1 MKNQNPQPNSNSN
14 SNSNSSHRNLQKQ
27 NSHISM
33 SDTESQVSQLDSFHS
48 PLRSESPLR
57 SDEPFNEPRNP
68 KSSPSK
74 AIVALDKYFSP
85 NLTLPPATPPPPAT
99 ERRSSPV
106 VYFSRAVRE
115 DSATGVAAKG
125 GVRGDVERGG
135 EVGGERRSRAA
146 VESILERSKRDAVA
160 NRVALG
166 FRVCEIVFCLV
177 AFSVMAADKTQG
189 WTGDSFDRYQ
199 EYRYLVAVN
208 VIGFVYSGFQAFD
221 LAYSLSTGKHFL
233 SHHMQYHFDFSM
245 DQASEGFRIVIV
257 PPFNSQLSCFF
268 IPAFRFLRRF
278 YSESCQSKNDFSSVS
293 IGILMILAY
302 LLMSASSSA
311 ATRVDDWAS
320 NWGKD
325 SFTEMASASIAMSFL
340 AFAAFALSSI
350 ISGYNLCNRSSS

>member
-1 MKNQNPQPNSNSN
+1 
-14 SNSNSSHRNLQKQ
+14 
-27 NSHISM
+27 M

-135 EVGGERRSRAA
+135 QVGGERRSRAA

-189 WTGDSFDRYQ
+189 WTGDSFDRYK

-208 VIGFVYSGFQAFD
+208 VIGF
-221 LAYSLSTGKHFL
+221 
-233 SHHMQYHFDFSM
+233 
-245 DQASEGFRIVIV
+245 
-257 PPFNSQLSCFF
+257 
-268 IPAFRFLRRF
+268 
-278 YSESCQSKNDFSSVS
+278 
-293 IGILMILAY
+293 ILAY

>member
-115 DSATGVAAKG
+115 DSATGVASKG

-166 FRVCEIVFCLV
+166 FRVCEIVFCLI

-189 WTGDSFDRYQ
+189 WTGDSFDRYK

-208 VIGFVYSGFQAFD
+208 VIGFVYSAFQAFD

-245 DQASEGFRIVIV
+245 DQ
-257 PPFNSQLSCFF
+257 
-268 IPAFRFLRRF
+268 
-278 YSESCQSKNDFSSVS
+278 
-293 IGILMILAY
+293 ILAY

>member
-1 MKNQNPQPNSNSN
+1 MKNQNPQPN

-135 EVGGERRSRAA
+135 QVGGERRSRAA

-189 WTGDSFDRYQ
+189 WTGDSFDRYK

-245 DQASEGFRIVIV
+245 DQ
-257 PPFNSQLSCFF
+257 
-268 IPAFRFLRRF
+268 
-278 YSESCQSKNDFSSVS
+278 
-293 IGILMILAY
+293 ILAY

>member
-1 MKNQNPQPNSNSN
+1 MKNQNPQPNSN

-189 WTGDSFDRYQ
+189 WTGDSFDRYK

-245 DQASEGFRIVIV
+245 DQ
-257 PPFNSQLSCFF
+257 
-268 IPAFRFLRRF
+268 
-278 YSESCQSKNDFSSVS
+278 
-293 IGILMILAY
+293 ILAY